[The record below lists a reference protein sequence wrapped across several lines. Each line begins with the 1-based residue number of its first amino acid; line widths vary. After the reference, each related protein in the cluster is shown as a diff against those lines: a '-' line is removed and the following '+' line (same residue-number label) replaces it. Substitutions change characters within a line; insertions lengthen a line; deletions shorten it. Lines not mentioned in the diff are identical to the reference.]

1 MRTTRILTVYERPGC
16 HLCDDMVVSLA
27 EWRAELDFEIERV
40 DVDRSPELADRYG
53 AKVPVLVLGSVEIC
67 HYFLDLH
74 ALRRSLGARMSG
86 PSRTRKDPHEPTGPG
101 EDAGSLRGA
110 GRYRRIYAIVR
121 EIPRGRVATYGQVA
135 AIEGSCTPRMVG
147 YALAALPASGRARR
161 AVAACP
167 ESHRDRQR
175 AERWRWDHH
184 PAPGAPS
191 RRRTLRCRWEGRLR
205 RRRLGRTRHRLE
217 STETGFIPRRD
228 PAPPAHRAAHD
239 QGGCD
244 GSVAPGRLAPGR
256 GAVHVSSVGGY
267 ASLQLRHDGN
277 HLHHVRSRRHALG
290 IRAGARERREEALR
304 VDRAHL
310 SRHSRHPL
318 LRRPARPPANALC
331 FDSRDSP

>member
-67 HYFLDLH
+67 HYFLDPPRAP
-74 ALRRSLGARMSG
+74 ALAGRKDERPEPNTERPARAD
-86 PSRTRKDPHEPTGPG
+86 RTRRGCRLSARRRKIPPH
-101 EDAGSLRGA
+101 LRHRPQ
-110 GRYRRIYAIVR
+110 RYPAAAWRR
-121 EIPRGRVATYGQVA
+121 TGQVA

-184 PAPGAPS
+184 PAPGARS

-205 RRRLGRTRHRLE
+205 RRRLGRTRHRLDRPKRV
-217 STETGFIPRRD
+217 SSRAATATPLRRRGGS
-228 PAPPAHRAAHD
+228 HRAAVMTIAPRWESPASRSISTTRS
-239 QGGCD
+239 GN
-244 GSVAPGRLAPGR
+244 PGRCVNA
-256 GAVHVSSVGGY
+256 
-267 ASLQLRHDGN
+267 
-277 HLHHVRSRRHALG
+277 
-290 IRAGARERREEALR
+290 ERKLEWS
-304 VDRAHL
+304 AHL

-318 LRRPARPPANALC
+318 LLAANALC